1 MGLLFTDSDLL
12 YRGVL
17 YRQWFVTMS
26 CPFKTHLTVFCSDIT
41 LPYHSVLHQHY
52 YC

>member
-26 CPFKTHLTVFCSDIT
+26 CPFKTHLTVFCSDWLELTT
-41 LPYHSVLHQHY
+41 LVVL
-52 YC
+52 